1 MPTAKK
7 QASGSWKVHVYS
19 HTDSSGKQHH
29 KTFTAPTKKE
39 AERKAAEWSAGL
51 EVSDKS
57 FDQAVTDYISL
68 RRNTLSP
75 RTVEDYERTQRLY
88 LKPISKV
95 RIEKLTNRQIQ
106 ALVDGLSKKG
116 LSPKTIAN
124 VHCLISAVLHQ
135 ERPQFVLTTTM
146 PQRTKP
152 QLTIPTDADI
162 KKLLERVKGTTLEL
176 PVMLAAFG
184 SMREGE
190 ICALRTD
197 NIDGNIVHVC
207 ENMVKKMEG
216 KKTTWI
222 IRHPKSTEGDRYVE
236 VPQFVANLWANK
248 KGRVV
253 EINPN
258 TLCKQF
264 KALGFPFRFH
274 DLRHYSAS
282 IQHALG
288 IPDAYIMQRGGWSS
302 DRILKEVYR
311 HTMSDHTKQMT
322 RIANDHFTKLL
333 TQNLTQTSEKPR
345 IYRVKRLP
353 ATGIEPFQT
362 ESRECPKMLDI
373 PENKDISAIIK
384 TDISAKN

>member
-7 QASGSWKVHVYS
+7 MPSGSWKVWIYS
-19 HTDSSGKQHH
+19 HVDSSGKQHR
-29 KTFTAPTKKE
+29 KTFTGATKKE
-39 AERKAAEWSAGL
+39 AERKAAEWSAGQ
-51 EVSDKS
+51 EVADKT
-57 FDQAVTDYISL
+57 FDQAVTDYINL

-75 RTVEDYERTQRLY
+75 RTIDDYERTQRLY
-88 LKPISKV
+88 LEPISNV
-95 RIEKLTNRQIQ
+95 RIEKLTNKQVQ
-106 ALVDGLSKKG
+106 ALIDGLSKKG

-135 ERPQFVLTTTM
+135 ERPQFALTTTL

-152 QLTIPTDADI
+152 KLTIPTDDDI
-162 KKLLERVKGTTLEL
+162 RKLLDRVKGTSLEL

-190 ICALRTD
+190 ICALRTE
-197 NIDGNIVHVC
+197 NIDGNVVHVC
-207 ENMVKKMEG
+207 ENMVKKMVD

-236 VPQFVANLWANK
+236 LPQFVADLWKNK
-248 KGRVV
+248 KGRVT
-253 EINPN
+253 ELNPN
-258 TLCKQF
+258 SLCKRF

-311 HTMSDHTKQMT
+311 HVMSDRTKQMT
-322 RIANDHFTKLL
+322 KIANDHFAEIV
-333 TQNLTQTSEKPR
+333 TQIVTQTPEKPR
-345 IYRVKRLP
+345 KYRIKRMP
-353 ATGIEPFQT
+353 ATGIELFQA
-362 ESRECPKMLDI
+362 ESPECPKTLKC
-373 PENKDISAIIK
+373 PENKDISAIEK